1 MEETRNSIDKAYSEN
16 KEQIEKEIFNLALEG
31 IANGQMDYSKDPIL
45 PYVVQTIQK
54 TVEKFEKISPE
65 EQNKMIKLTVE
76 QLDGIRSSDAR
87 MRDEFLQ
94 NEPKID
100 GTLKNNEIVGKILE
114 RWGKW
119 WQIIESIQIIYLN
132 IDAI

>member
-76 QLDGIRSSDAR
+76 QLDGTVVASGSPPATDVTEVTVDGLDNWEFSDDNVAT
-87 MRDEFLQ
+87 
-94 NEPKID
+94 
-100 GTLKNNEIVGKILE
+100 G
-114 RWGKW
+114 
-119 WQIIESIQIIYLN
+119 
-132 IDAI
+132 

>member
-1 MEETRNSIDKAYSEN
+1 
-16 KEQIEKEIFNLALEG
+16 
-31 IANGQMDYSKDPIL
+31 
-45 PYVVQTIQK
+45 
-54 TVEKFEKISPE
+54 
-65 EQNKMIKLTVE
+65 MIKLTAE

-114 RWGKW
+114 RWGK
-119 WQIIESIQIIYLN
+119 
-132 IDAI
+132 